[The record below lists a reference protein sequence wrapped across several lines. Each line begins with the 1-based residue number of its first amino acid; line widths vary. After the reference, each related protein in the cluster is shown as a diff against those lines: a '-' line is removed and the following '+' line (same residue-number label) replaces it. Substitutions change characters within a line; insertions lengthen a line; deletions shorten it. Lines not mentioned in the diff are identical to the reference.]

1 MLRTYLVFL
10 ACQGVGEVIHLL
22 SGLPLSGPIIGMILL
37 LALLKVRRGVSDDFK
52 RAGESM
58 LRYLP
63 LFFVPAGVGIVQH
76 LSLLRTVWLPM
87 LLSITASTV
96 LAMISGA
103 LVMQS
108 VSRLS
113 RSWRPILD
121 VSAGAD
127 SP

>member
-1 MLRTYLVFL
+1 MLRTYLVFFT
-10 ACQGVGEVIHLL
+10 CQGAGELIHLL
-22 SGLPLSGPIIGMILL
+22 TGVPLSGPIIGMVLL
-37 LALLKVRRGVSDDFK
+37 LALLRARRGISDELK

-76 LSLLRTVWLPM
+76 LSLLREVWLPM
-87 LLSITASTV
+87 LLSITVSTL

-108 VSRLS
+108 VSRLR